1 MPSLVCAAFFRVMHI
16 LVIRTRALRR
26 ELVEGGSARD
36 DAHGQREHLVSVAEA
51 PSKCSHAKHGHSK
64 HGHSKHGHSKHGHSK

>member
-1 MPSLVCAAFFRVMHI
+1 MPSLACAALSRVMHI

-51 PSKCSHAKHGHSK
+51 PSKCKHGHSK
-64 HGHSKHGHSKHGHSK
+64 HGHSK